1 MQCHEFEQRLNDL
14 LDERQSPENDPL
26 LAGHAAE
33 CSDCR
38 QFLVGQRI
46 LFEGLR
52 RGHGVGTRDQFAAKV
67 VASHTIEPAAAGLVA
82 RRSSPGDKSSL
93 AWIVWLGLAT
103 AAAAL
108 VAVSI
113 FLASEPAGQQQAG
126 GVGSGQANA
135 VAGTESAGAQGR
147 AKGLSQYT
155 PPGGYGVA
163 IAGFVPEAVEQ
174 FENVERYAPG
184 IRPLR
189 VSFAMLW
196 DALRRTIPGLYDD
209 AADTDKAWLSPPQ
222 IERIV

>member
-14 LDERQSPENDPL
+14 LDERQSPESDPL
-26 LAGHAAE
+26 LVGHAAQ
-33 CSDCR
+33 CADCR

-52 RGHGVGTRDQFAAKV
+52 HGPGVGTRDQFAAAV
-67 VASHTIEPAAAGLVA
+67 VATHAIDHASP
-82 RRSSPGDKSSL
+82 RSYGKKSSL
-93 AWIVWLGLAT
+93 AWVGWLGLAT

-126 GVGSGQANA
+126 GAGPGQA
-135 VAGTESAGAQGR
+135 TDLAGANSASARGG

-174 FENVERYAPG
+174 MENVERYAPG

-196 DALRRTIPGLYDD
+196 DALRRTIPGFYDD
-209 AADTDKAWLSPPQ
+209 APDTDKAWLSPPR